1 MAKLDQEA
9 LSQIVAAVMQVLG
22 NQQGASAKAA
32 APQYKNSF
40 GKFDPIASDKRLL
53 AAFHRRG
60 FKDTVLMD
68 RGDKSKPFNVKPYK
82 VWLSEGRAVRKG
94 ETSTRGLFHIS
105 QTDVVGATANAPASP
120 PKAAIPTWRKAAAKA
135 AKAKGKLQPVT

>member
-9 LSQIVAAVMQVLG
+9 LSQIVAAVMASLQGQAVASEKP
-22 NQQGASAKAA
+22 QQF
-32 APQYKNSF
+32 KNSF
-40 GKFDPIASDKRLL
+40 GRFDPIAKDRHLL
-53 AAFHRRG
+53 NSFSRRG
-60 FKDTVLMD
+60 FKDVVLMD
-68 RGDKSKPFNVKPYK
+68 RSDKSKPFNVKPYK
-82 VWLSEGRAVRKG
+82 LWLAEGRVVRRG
-94 ETSTRGLFHIS
+94 EKSTRGLFHIS